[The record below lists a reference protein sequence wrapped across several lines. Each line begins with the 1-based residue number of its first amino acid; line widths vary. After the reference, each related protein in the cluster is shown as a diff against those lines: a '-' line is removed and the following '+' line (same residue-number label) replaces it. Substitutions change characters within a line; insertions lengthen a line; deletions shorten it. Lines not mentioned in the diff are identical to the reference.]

1 MAHGR
6 KKPRTPRVL
15 RNPIAHAMLGATCL
29 TPAERDSTL
38 EPTLQCVDYLRRG
51 TATEDHHTI
60 VYSVLMIS
68 QGIEDARIVRGLHA
82 HFADARAA
90 LDAIRQRATR
100 SGAWLPTALYAQEL
114 AAIAEAVRLHEFQL
128 RHISA
133 TELHQVAT
141 KLALRT
147 INNGGTV
154 ERRAAV
160 CTA

>member
-1 MAHGR
+1 MAHGH

-15 RNPIAHAMLGATCL
+15 RDPITHALLGATCL
-29 TPAERDSTL
+29 TQTERASTL
-38 EPTLQCVDYLRRG
+38 EPTHQCVGQLRRG

-60 VYSVLMIS
+60 IYSVLMIAS
-68 QGIEDARIVRGLHA
+68 GIEDTSIVRGLRT
-82 HFADARAA
+82 HFADAMAA

-100 SGAWLPTALYAQEL
+100 SGAWLPTELSAQEL
-114 AAIAEAVRLHEFQL
+114 AAITEAVRLHEFQL

-133 TELHQVAT
+133 TELHRVAT

-154 ERRAAV
+154 ERRAAA
-160 CTA
+160 CTT